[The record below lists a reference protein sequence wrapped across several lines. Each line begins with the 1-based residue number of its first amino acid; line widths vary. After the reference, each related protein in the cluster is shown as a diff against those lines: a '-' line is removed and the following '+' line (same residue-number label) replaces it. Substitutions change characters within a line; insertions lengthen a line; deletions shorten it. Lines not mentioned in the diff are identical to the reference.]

1 MDFHQF
7 FKDKN
12 VLITGGTGSIGSEIV
27 RALLKY
33 DPKSIRVFSNS
44 ENEIWETSQRFKKKK
59 KKIRLLLGDVRNFER
74 VKKAMDGVDLVF
86 HAAAIKHVPISEY
99 NPMEAVEVNV
109 LGLHNVIEAAILHD
123 VKHLVNISTDK
134 AVNPSTVMGATKM
147 IGERL
152 CTSRQLS
159 LGTHPIVM
167 SSVRFGNVL
176 GSRGSIIPLIKD
188 MILKDETIPLTDKNM
203 RRFFMSVQQATE
215 LVLKTMV
222 IAQGTEIFVL
232 KMPTIRIKDLFEVII
247 ENYAPIVGKNPASIK
262 IEEVGARP
270 GEKIDEELISINEY
284 PSCYDKEDM
293 FIIYPPE
300 GAGFIKEL
308 PARSLIK
315 SQDDKVARYYN
326 TKNATPL
333 SKEEIKKLLITEE
346 LL

>member
-1 MDFHQF
+1 MDFYQF

-12 VLITGGTGSIGSEIV
+12 ILITGGTGSIGSEIV
-27 RALLKY
+27 RSLLKY
-33 DPKSIRVFSNS
+33 EPKSIRVFSNS
-44 ENEIWETSQRFKKKK
+44 ENEIWETKQRFKKDE

-99 NPMEAVEVNV
+99 NPIEAVEVNV
-109 LGLHNVIEAAILHD
+109 LGLQNVIEAAIQHG
-123 VKHLVNISTDK
+123 VKRLINISTDK

-159 LGTHPIVM
+159 LGTHPIII

-188 MILKDETIPLTDKNM
+188 MILKDETIQLTDKNM

-215 LVLKTMV
+215 LVLKSML
-222 IAQGTEIFVL
+222 IAQGAEIFVL
-232 KMPTIRIKDLFEVII
+232 KMPTMCIKDLFEVIV
-247 ENYAPIVGKNPASIK
+247 ENYASKVGKNPSSIK
-262 IEEVGARP
+262 IEEVGIRP

-284 PSCYDKEDM
+284 PSCYDKGDM
-293 FIIYPPE
+293 FVIYPPD
-300 GAGFIKEL
+300 GADFIKEMPPRAL
-308 PARSLIK
+308 NKHPDAKNARF
-315 SQDDKVARYYN
+315 YN
-326 TKNATPL
+326 TKDAIPL
-333 SKEEIKKLLITEE
+333 NKDEIKQLLITEGF
-346 LL
+346 L